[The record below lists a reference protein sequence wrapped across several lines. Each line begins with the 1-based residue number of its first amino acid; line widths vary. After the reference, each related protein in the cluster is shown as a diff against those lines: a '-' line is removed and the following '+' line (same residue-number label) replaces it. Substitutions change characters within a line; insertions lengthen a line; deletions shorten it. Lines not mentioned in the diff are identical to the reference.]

1 MEEGRDTPKMPDTAL
16 TDTPNSSP
24 WPQSPVL
31 RRLLPIFYIFS
42 AVQFVY
48 AYAAVALCY
57 VRLDRYL
64 AGTANLP
71 FQRRVLVM
79 FVLKLLLRLHLPL
92 GTSGP
97 NTLDGVPRLLLVLI
111 DVTGF
116 GAAAWF
122 ALRLH
127 NKVAP
132 SSRLHFLV
140 YPMLLF
146 TVCWTYLTNYTIN
159 CLYYPWDMLSMGFF
173 TAGVYFIYTRRF
185 YALLLI
191 LFVGTFNHETT
202 LFLIPIFLLD
212 AIAPFDCLRTALN
225 GLRRIPWLKA
235 ILLAAAWLLVRFIL
249 SHFYHNDRTDDF
261 LRLRFN
267 LRFLNPR
274 FWPQVVGVGG
284 YTFLAVLFLWKRI
297 PNRRLAAYILVL
309 PLWFVTMCFYGVL
322 SETRIYGELCPLVAI
337 CSVLLIESY
346 TYERRPQ

>member
-122 ALRLH
+122 CRAAVKCFATVRTYPSVSAYGGTPWYLSTAASPAL
-127 NKVAP
+127 
-132 SSRLHFLV
+132 
-140 YPMLLF
+140 
-146 TVCWTYLTNYTIN
+146 
-159 CLYYPWDMLSMGFF
+159 
-173 TAGVYFIYTRRF
+173 
-185 YALLLI
+185 
-191 LFVGTFNHETT
+191 
-202 LFLIPIFLLD
+202 
-212 AIAPFDCLRTALN
+212 
-225 GLRRIPWLKA
+225 
-235 ILLAAAWLLVRFIL
+235 
-249 SHFYHNDRTDDF
+249 
-261 LRLRFN
+261 
-267 LRFLNPR
+267 
-274 FWPQVVGVGG
+274 
-284 YTFLAVLFLWKRI
+284 
-297 PNRRLAAYILVL
+297 
-309 PLWFVTMCFYGVL
+309 
-322 SETRIYGELCPLVAI
+322 
-337 CSVLLIESY
+337 
-346 TYERRPQ
+346 